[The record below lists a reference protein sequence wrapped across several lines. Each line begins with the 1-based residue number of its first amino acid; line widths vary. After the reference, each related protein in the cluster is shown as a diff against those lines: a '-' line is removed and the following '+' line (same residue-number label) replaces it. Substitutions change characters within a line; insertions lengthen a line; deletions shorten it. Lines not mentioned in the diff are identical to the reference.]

1 MIIVQKQKGVIEM
14 KEKTIDDFITFL
26 NKELVELMFNGEISS
41 DHMSKY
47 HQIITKWKKQEENKD
62 EKR

>member
-1 MIIVQKQKGVIEM
+1 M